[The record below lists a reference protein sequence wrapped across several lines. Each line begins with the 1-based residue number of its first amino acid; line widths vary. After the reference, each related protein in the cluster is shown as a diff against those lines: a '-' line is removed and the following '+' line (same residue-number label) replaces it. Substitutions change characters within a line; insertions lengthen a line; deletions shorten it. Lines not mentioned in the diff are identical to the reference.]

1 MSKTLKK
8 DKGQRDLRSF
18 FVATPVS
25 SKSNS
30 MTNGTVYQ
38 DNDTTKNT
46 VKQGVAIK
54 AAESPISVL
63 DSEEEDF
70 SAWDDLDDDV
80 MISEGTLHMYIII
93 LLLYT

>member
-1 MSKTLKK
+1 
-8 DKGQRDLRSF
+8 
-18 FVATPVS
+18 
-25 SKSNS
+25 

-46 VKQGVAIK
+46 VEQGVAIK
-54 AAESPISVL
+54 AAAESPISVL

-70 SAWDDLDDDV
+70 SKWDDLDDNV

-93 LLLYT
+93 LSLYS